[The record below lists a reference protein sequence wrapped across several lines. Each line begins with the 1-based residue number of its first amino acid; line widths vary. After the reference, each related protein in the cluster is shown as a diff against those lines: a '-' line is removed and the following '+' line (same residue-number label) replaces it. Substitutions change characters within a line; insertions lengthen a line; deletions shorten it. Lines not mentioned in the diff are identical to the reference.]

1 MFRTLF
7 RSVAV
12 LGAAAF
18 LLGAGHKAVAQ
29 DNAASPRERV
39 QLATKS
45 LQSWYDESTG
55 LYKTTG
61 WWNSANAITTLTD
74 EAKIQHTH
82 EFDPVFENTFTAGQ
96 KKFNGFINDYY
107 DDEGWWALGWIGAYD
122 VTHRPAYLAMAE
134 SIFKDMSGGWSD
146 TCGGGIWWSKE
157 RKYKNAIA
165 NELYLSVAAHLA
177 TRAKSKAERKQYL
190 ETAERE
196 WKWFAGSGMING
208 DGLINDGLNAKCE
221 NNHETT
227 WTYNQG
233 VVIGGLAEMSRKDHD
248 AALIP
253 EAQKIAAAA
262 MASPVL
268 VKDGV
273 LHDPC
278 EPKCGGDGSQF
289 KGIFVRNLRELN
301 QRSKVTGYVVFVRK
315 NADSI
320 WAGAKA
326 PEYHLGVVWAEP
338 YGDAD
343 ASSQSSALDALVA
356 AEAKS
361 R

>member
-1 MFRTLF
+1 MFRILL
-7 RSVAV
+7 RSVAGI
-12 LGAAAF
+12 GAAAF
-18 LLGAGHKAVAQ
+18 LLGAATPGMAQ
-29 DNAASPRERV
+29 GSAASPQERV
-39 QLATKS
+39 QLATKA
-45 LQSWYDESTG
+45 LQGWYDEQTG

-74 EAKIQHTH
+74 EAKIEHSH
-82 EFDPVFENTFTAGQ
+82 AFDPVFANTFQMGP
-96 KKFNGFINDYY
+96 KKYAAFINDYY
-107 DDEGWWALGWIGAYD
+107 DDEGWWALAWIGAYD
-122 VTHRPAYLAMAE
+122 VTHRPEYLAMAE

-177 TRAKSKAERKQYL
+177 TRAKSRADRKEYL

-196 WKWFAGSGMING
+196 WKWFAGSGMINSE
-208 DGLINDGLNAKCE
+208 GLVNDGLNAKCE

-227 WTYNQG
+227 WSYNQG
-233 VVIGGLAEMSRKDHD
+233 VVLGGLTELSRKHHD
-248 AALIP
+248 AELLF
-253 EAQKIAAAA
+253 EAKKIVAAT

-268 VKDGV
+268 VKEGV

-301 QRSKVTGYVVFVRK
+301 GRAKVPGYGEFVQR

-320 WAGAKA
+320 WADAKA
-326 PEYHLGVVWAEP
+326 PEYHLGVVWATP

-356 AEAKS
+356 AEALQ
-361 R
+361 